1 MSPATRVKLLLFC
14 VAGSVGFVAD
24 VLVLLGLHELGVSLY
39 IGRLVSFVCAATTT
53 WLVNRRIT
61 FRRAATLNGMSLR
74 REYTYYL
81 SAMSVGGLVNYAVF
95 ALLVSSVALVRD
107 HPSLGV
113 VAGTSAGLGFNFFV
127 SHRLIYRVPDTSGSV
142 MADK

>member
-14 VAGSVGFVAD
+14 VAGSVGFVVD

-53 WLVNRRIT
+53 WLVNRRFT
-61 FRRAATLNGMSLR
+61 FHRAVALNDLSVR
-74 REYTYYL
+74 REYAYYMT
-81 SAMSVGGLVNYAVF
+81 AMSMGGLVNYAVF
-95 ALLVSSVALVRD
+95 ALLVSAVALVRD

-127 SHRLIYRVPDTSGSV
+127 SHRLIYRVPDTSGSM